1 LNPRYFAL
9 LLIAGA
15 ALLIPAGAHAATKS
29 VVAGPPVAKP
39 PRDFPK
45 DADTNAFYRKT
56 VTVRVGDKV
65 RWTIRGLHTITF
77 AAKGKQFPPFISPDP
92 ARPIAGANDAA
103 GAPFWFNG
111 LPRLILDPQGAFPV
125 GGKTYDGS
133 KAASSGIPLPGSKP
147 KPYTLKFTKA
157 GSYGYVCTVHP
168 GMKGRVKVVAKR
180 KRIPSAAAD
189 KLAVKKEW
197 ATVVADA
204 KKLGASAGPTG
215 NEILAGNDKGTTVLF
230 RFFPLR
236 KTVPV
241 GTTLTLKMS
250 PKTSEAHTF
259 SFGPAPYLQQQADA
273 LIGPDTAVPPVLTV
287 NPVAAF
293 PSDPPPTLGGPTGAN
308 HGNGYVNTGL
318 LDDDSATPSPISTQ
332 VRFDTAGTY
341 DYICI
346 LHPFMKGQIV
356 VG

>member
-1 LNPRYFAL
+1 MKIQRLAL
-9 LLIAGA
+9 LTLAV
-15 ALLIPAGAHAATKS
+15 ALLVPAGAQAATKS
-29 VVAGPPVAKP
+29 VTAGPPVAKP
-39 PRDFPK
+39 PKDFPK
-45 DADTNAFYRKT
+45 DADVNAFYRKT

-65 RWTIRGLHTITF
+65 RWTINGLHTVTF
-77 AAKGKQFPPFISPDP
+77 AAKGKKYPPFISADP
-92 ARPIAGANDAA
+92 AHPIAGANDAA

-111 LPRLILDPQGAFPV
+111 LPRLILDPQGALPV
-125 GGKTYDGS
+125 AGKSYDGS
-133 KAASSGIPLPGSKP
+133 KAVSSGAPLGSGKP

-168 GMKGRVKVVAKR
+168 GMKAKVKVVAKS
-180 KRIPSAAAD
+180 KRVPSKSAD

-197 ATVVADA
+197 TEDVAEA

-215 NEILAGNDKGTTVLF
+215 NEIRAGNDKGTTVIF
-230 RFFPLR
+230 RFFPL
-236 KTVPV
+236 KKSIPV
-241 GTTLTLKMS
+241 GATLNLKMT

-259 SFGPAPYLQQQADA
+259 SFGPAPYLQQQVDA
-273 LIGPDTAVPPVLTV
+273 LIGPDAAVPPVLTI

-293 PSDPPPTLGGPTGAN
+293 PSDPPPTLGGPTGVN

-318 LDDDSATPSPISTQ
+318 LDDDSATSSPLSAQ
-332 VRFDTAGTY
+332 VRFDKAGTY